1 MIEKCIEF
9 KISDGEVVIHGYP
22 ELENRK
28 GVIVGDGIAFFF
40 GEGWRNYEL
49 HVANTLTGKI
59 RKLSTTDG
67 ELLVNDD
74 DIDYD
79 AIAQESE
86 NGIGNART
94 KVIRY
99 AELNRWD
106 GFKDGLC
113 AISWM
118 LYPDGRYFAD
128 EDGFG
133 MEDNDEEEVY
143 AIIDTDLN
151 IVEPFRPIKDVAAYL
166 KEIRKNKRESV
177 IKNRTMKTRIF
188 NLIIIDE
195 SGSMHSIKKEAIDSV
210 NETIQTI
217 RSAQKKHED
226 QEHYVSLVTFN
237 DDVKT
242 IYECVPVN
250 EVKELTA
257 ETYRPNCCTAL
268 YDAMGISLNALRKK
282 VAEDDK
288 VLVTVVTD
296 GYENASKEYN
306 GKAIKALVDELKA
319 KGWVFAYIGANQ
331 DVEAVAATIS
341 ITNVMNFETTST
353 GTQVMT
359 DRVNRS
365 RERLYCCMAKPDFS
379 AAEANENFFDDEDDD
394 EK

>member
-1 MIEKCIEF
+1 MNTDSIKFRI
-9 KISDGEVVIHGYP
+9 KGKDVTVSGYP
-22 ELENRK
+22 ELDGCE
-28 GVIVGDGIAFFF
+28 GTLEGDGMSFFF
-40 GEGWRNYEL
+40 GDNREL
-49 HVANTLTGKI
+49 YIANTQTGKI

-79 AIAQESE
+79 AIVKLCE
-86 NGIGNART
+86 NGIGNARA
-94 KVIRY
+94 KAIRY
-99 AELNRWD
+99 AGINRWD

-128 EDGFG
+128 SDGFG

-143 AIIDTDLN
+143 AIIDTNLV
-151 IVEPFRPIKDVAAYL
+151 IVEPFRPIKDVANYL
-166 KEIRKNKRESV
+166 KELRNKKHKTLTNKQNIS
-177 IKNRTMKTRIF
+177 MKTRIF

-195 SGSMHSIKKEAIDSV
+195 SGSMQSIKKEAIDSV

-226 QEHYVSLVTFN
+226 QEHYVSLITFN

-242 IYECVPVN
+242 IYECVPVD
-250 EVKELTA
+250 EVKELTS
-257 ETYRPNCCTAL
+257 ETYRPDCCTAL
-268 YDAMGISLNALRKK
+268 FDAMGISLNALRKK

-296 GYENASKEYN
+296 GYENASKEYS
-306 GKAIKALVDELKA
+306 GKAIKALVDELKT

-341 ITNVMNFETTST
+341 ITNVMQFDATPL
-353 GTQVMT
+353 GTAAMGARVASARGRLF
-359 DRVNRS
+359 DRIADLGCS
-365 RERLYCCMAKPDFS
+365 FC
-379 AAEANENFFDDEDDD
+379 AADANENFFDE

>member
-9 KISDGEVVIHGYP
+9 KIRDGEVVIHGYP

-49 HVANTLTGKI
+49 YIANTITGKI
-59 RKLSTTDG
+59 RKLSTANG
-67 ELLVNDD
+67 NLLVDD
-74 DIDYD
+74 NDIDYD
-79 AIAQESE
+79 AIAKECE
-86 NGIGNART
+86 NGIGNAQA
-94 KVIRY
+94 KAIRD
-99 AELNRWD
+99 AGLNRWD

-143 AIIDTDLN
+143 VIIDTDLN

-177 IKNRTMKTRIF
+177 INNRTMKTRIF

-195 SGSMHSIKKEAIDSV
+195 SGSMQSIKKEAIDSV

-353 GTQVMT
+353 STQVMT